1 MDFGLLPPEINSG
14 RMYAGPGPVAM
25 LVAAVAWDGLADEL
39 YAAASSYGSVVSG
52 LTSGAWQG
60 PASAS
65 MTAAV
70 TPYVGWMSATAAEA
84 EQTANQV
91 RAAAAAFEAAFAATV
106 SPAMIAANRSLLM
119 ALVATNFLGQNTPA
133 IAATETQYA
142 EMWAQDAATMYSYA
156 GTSATATQ
164 LTPLTSPLPIARPG
178 GLSGQAAALAQT
190 TATSAATNTQA
201 LLSQLISEVPTAL
214 QRLAT
219 PSQPISAA
227 TPSASGLTGIL
238 QSLGTTPLGLADT
251 GLTSTNL
258 AGAYGAM
265 GSSGQAFQAIISTQ
279 GQILRR
285 LGQLGSAGSAVLTAG
300 GGPAAVSADLGQA
313 SSIGGLSVP
322 PGWAAAG
329 PAIRPVAAALP
340 GTSLGAAAEIE
351 AGSSGSLFS
360 EMALASMAGR
370 AIGATASKGRRERVG
385 ATPHA
390 HAVLPHTSPGGP
402 VRGIA
407 AELRELA
414 ELRDSGILTDEE
426 FSEQKRRL
434 LGR

>member
-1 MDFGLLPPEINSG
+1 MDFGVLPPEINSG
-14 RMYAGPGPVAM
+14 RMYAGPGPGAM
-25 LVAAVAWDGLADEL
+25 LAAAVAWDGLADEL

-52 LTSGAWQG
+52 LTSGAWHG

-219 PSQPISAA
+219 PSQSISAA

-238 QSLGTTPLGLADT
+238 QSLGLTSPLSYVSPPMEST
-251 GLTSTNL
+251 GLSST
-258 AGAYGAM
+258 YGAW
-265 GSSGQAFQAIISTQ
+265 GSAAHDDAANISVQ
-279 GQILRR
+279 DQIAGTEARIMAR
-285 LGQLGSAGSAVLTAG
+285 LNQIGPVAPLGSAASAGLGIG
-300 GGPAAVSADLGQA
+300 GGPAAVSADLGGAA
-313 SSIGGLSVP
+313 SVGWLSVP
-322 PGWAAAG
+322 QGWAAAA
-329 PAIRPVAAALP
+329 PPIRLAAAALP
-340 GTSLGAAAEIE
+340 GTDAGAALEVE
-351 AGSSGSLFS
+351 AGGSANLLS
-360 EMALASMAGR
+360 EMMLASMATR
-370 AIGATASKGRRERVG
+370 AIGGTVSRARPTVIPRF
-385 ATPHA
+385 P
-390 HAVLPHTSPGGP
+390 
-402 VRGIA
+402 A
-407 AELRELA
+407 A
-414 ELRDSGILTDEE
+414 G
-426 FSEQKRRL
+426 
-434 LGR
+434 